1 MVLVL
6 EVENMGVRIVL
17 VEPAG
22 ALNVGSIARVM
33 KNMGLT
39 ELVLVNPKCDRM
51 SEEALRMAVHAKDVL
66 EESLVVE
73 SLPAALEGCTR
84 AIATTARTRG
94 IPTKLESPHT
104 ALPWLLEPNL
114 NSALIFGSEER
125 GLSNEELNYGQR
137 FVTIPSSP
145 IYPSLNLAQAVAVCA
160 YEIYQAELSQEAEES
175 TANPDLKQ
183 LIVSEDIDSLP
194 EHKSEPIINAP
205 IEVLEGYYQD
215 LRTVLLDIGYLY
227 PHTAK
232 ARMEK
237 FRRLYNKANLTQ
249 EEVFMLRGILR
260 QIRWAIKK
268 VQ

>member
-1 MVLVL
+1 
-6 EVENMGVRIVL
+6 MGVRIVL

-51 SEEALRMAVHAKDVL
+51 SEEAVRMAVHAKDVL
-66 EESLVVE
+66 EESLVVK
-73 SLPAALEGCTR
+73 SLPDALEGCNR

-94 IPTKLESPHT
+94 IPTKLESPRS
-104 ALPWLLEPNL
+104 ALPWLLEKNL

-137 FVTIPSSP
+137 FVSIPSSP

-160 YEIYQAELSQEAEES
+160 YELYQAELCQGHKEFYD
-175 TANPDLKQ
+175 NPELKQ
-183 LIVSEDIDSLP
+183 PNLSKVNEIP
-194 EHKSEPIINAP
+194 ENKSEPIINAP

-268 VQ
+268 VQQ